1 MIGRDRFVLETKRKV
16 RRGIRRVGINSLE
29 TVQLSIVI
37 GQNTYIVYRRTHQ
50 NLVQRMFKTILEPHV
65 QLAYLLNSSLIIR
78 PDCDIPAQPSIY
90 FILLIVGSGVSRH
103 NDYLGK

>member
-1 MIGRDRFVLETKRKV
+1 
-16 RRGIRRVGINSLE
+16 
-29 TVQLSIVI
+29 
-37 GQNTYIVYRRTHQ
+37 
-50 NLVQRMFKTILEPHV
+50 MFKTTLEPHV